1 MLKISRESEI
11 NLVNV
16 LIDNDIISGKDLI
29 DIKKISTENNK
40 SQIDAIFELKL
51 TDEQKIIDLLIKE
64 QNLETVDLKKV
75 EVTDEIKTV
84 LPSNYIKVNF
94 VAPFKIDNKTLH
106 IAIPDSSKLGLMR
119 NLKAITKKNI
129 ELHAAKIT
137 DISEFI
143 EKLSSETDEVT
154 IASIRDENR
163 KRIKTFESDLGD
175 AGEVLEKAPEE
186 DIEAIENESEVI
198 KFSTAVVAEAIK
210 MGVSD
215 IHIEPY
221 RFSSRVRYRL
231 DGMLQEQE
239 QYKQF
244 LHDNYGAVVT
254 RIKIMGKLDIA
265 ERRLPQDGAINFK
278 IENKVVDLR
287 LSILPT
293 ANNERIVMRILNK
306 DAGDIKLEQL
316 NFEEQDLKNL
326 RKAIHSTQGLILVTG
341 PTGSGKST
349 TLYSILKEVS
359 KPHLNILTAEDP
371 VEYELDGVGQV
382 QIKDHIGLTFASA
395 LRSFLRQDPEIILV
409 GEMRDKETV
418 DIGLK
423 AALTGHLVFSTLHTN
438 DAPSTITR
446 LQNMGTP
453 DYLISAATQLVVA
466 QRLARKNCKDCRVP
480 DDDVNPKV
488 LQDLGFSAEQAS
500 RVKAIKGKGCAKCSN
515 TGYKGRQGIYEIL
528 VVSKPLKEAI
538 LRQATTPE
546 LREIGIKEGFQT
558 MKDMG
563 RRLIASGELNFRE
576 YESSFRRIRMEAFTY
591 KGISDGKYVTGDIEA
606 LNLDE
611 ASHLLKEKKI
621 IITNIVKTKKK
632 AGEKKKSSG
641 SSLFGRSK
649 KVKIEDILIFS
660 KQFAT
665 MVKAGL
671 PILQVLAMLRDQ
683 MESQGIKDII
693 EDIRKSLEGGVN
705 LSKCFEKYPQHFD
718 NVYVTWS
725 KAGEARG

>member
-29 DIKKISTENNK
+29 NIKKVSTESNK

-51 TDEQKIIDLLIKE
+51 TDEKKIIDLLIKE

-94 VAPFKIDNKTLH
+94 VAPFKIDGKTLH
-106 IAIPDSSKLGLMR
+106 IAISDSSKLGLMR

-129 ELHAAKIT
+129 ELHAAKVS

-143 EKLSSETDEVT
+143 EKLSSDADEVT

-163 KRIKTFESDLGD
+163 KKIKTFESDLGE

-221 RFSSRVRYRL
+221 RFTSRVRYRL
-231 DGMLQEQE
+231 DGMLSEQE

-254 RIKIMGKLDIA
+254 RFKIMGKLDIA

-278 IENKVVDLR
+278 IDNKVVDLR

-293 ANNERIVMRILNK
+293 ASNERIVMRILNK

-326 RKAIHSTQGLILVTG
+326 RKAINSTQGLILVTG

-359 KPHLNILTAEDP
+359 RPHLNILTAEDP
-371 VEYELDGVGQV
+371 VEYDLEGVGQV
-382 QIKDHIGLTFASA
+382 QIKDDIGLTFASA

-453 DYLISAATQLVVA
+453 DYLISAACQLVVA
-466 QRLARKNCKDCRVP
+466 QRLARKNCKECRVP
-480 DDDVNPKV
+480 DDDVTPKV
-488 LQDLGFSAEQAS
+488 LQDLGFTAELAS
-500 RVKAIKGKGCAKCSN
+500 RVKALKGKGCGKCNN

-528 VVSKPLKEAI
+528 VVTKPLKEAI

-546 LREIGIKEGFQT
+546 LREIGVKEGFQT
-558 MKDMG
+558 MQDMG

-576 YESSFRRIRMEAFTY
+576 FERVLS
-591 KGISDGKYVTGDIEA
+591 
-606 LNLDE
+606 
-611 ASHLLKEKKI
+611 
-621 IITNIVKTKKK
+621 
-632 AGEKKKSSG
+632 GE
-641 SSLFGRSK
+641 
-649 KVKIEDILIFS
+649 
-660 KQFAT
+660 
-665 MVKAGL
+665 
-671 PILQVLAMLRDQ
+671 
-683 MESQGIKDII
+683 
-693 EDIRKSLEGGVN
+693 
-705 LSKCFEKYPQHFD
+705 
-718 NVYVTWS
+718 
-725 KAGEARG
+725 

>member
-29 DIKKISTENNK
+29 NIKKVSSESNK

-51 TDEQKIIDLLIKE
+51 TDEKKIIDLLIKE

-94 VAPFKIDNKTLH
+94 VAPFKIDGKTLH
-106 IAIPDSSKLGLMR
+106 IAISDSSKLGLMR

-129 ELHAAKIT
+129 ELHAAKVS

-143 EKLSSETDEVT
+143 EKLSSDADEVT

-163 KRIKTFESDLGD
+163 KKIKTFDSDLGE

-221 RFSSRVRYRL
+221 RFTSRVRYRL
-231 DGMLQEQE
+231 DGMLSEQE

-254 RIKIMGKLDIA
+254 RFKIMGKLDIA

-278 IENKVVDLR
+278 IDNKVVDLR

-293 ANNERIVMRILNK
+293 ASNERIVMRILNK

-326 RKAIHSTQGLILVTG
+326 RKAINSTQGLILVTG

-359 KPHLNILTAEDP
+359 RPHLNILTAEDP
-371 VEYELDGVGQV
+371 VEYDLEGVGQV
-382 QIKDHIGLTFASA
+382 QIKDDIGLTFASA

-453 DYLISAATQLVVA
+453 DYLISAACQLVVA
-466 QRLARKNCKDCRVP
+466 QRLARKNCKECRVP
-480 DDDVNPKV
+480 DDDVTPKV
-488 LQDLGFSAEQAS
+488 LQDLGFTAELAS
-500 RVKAIKGKGCAKCSN
+500 RVKAVKGKGCGKCNN

-528 VVSKPLKEAI
+528 VVTKPLKEAI

-546 LREIGIKEGFQT
+546 LREIGVKEGFQT
-558 MKDMG
+558 MQDMG

-576 YESSFRRIRMEAFTY
+576 FERVLS
-591 KGISDGKYVTGDIEA
+591 
-606 LNLDE
+606 
-611 ASHLLKEKKI
+611 
-621 IITNIVKTKKK
+621 
-632 AGEKKKSSG
+632 GE
-641 SSLFGRSK
+641 
-649 KVKIEDILIFS
+649 
-660 KQFAT
+660 
-665 MVKAGL
+665 
-671 PILQVLAMLRDQ
+671 
-683 MESQGIKDII
+683 
-693 EDIRKSLEGGVN
+693 
-705 LSKCFEKYPQHFD
+705 
-718 NVYVTWS
+718 
-725 KAGEARG
+725 

>member
-11 NLVNV
+11 NLINV
-16 LIDNDIISGKDLI
+16 LIDNDVISGKDLI
-29 DIKKISTENNK
+29 NIKKKSSEGNK
-40 SQIDAIFELKL
+40 SQIEAVFDLKL
-51 TDEQKIIDLLIKE
+51 TDEKKILDILVKE
-64 QNLETVDLKKV
+64 QNLEIIDLKKV
-75 EVTDEIKTV
+75 EVSPDIKSV

-94 VAPFKIDNKTLH
+94 VAPFKMEGKTLH
-106 IAIPDSSKLGLMR
+106 IAIPDSSKLALMR

-129 ELHAAKIT
+129 ELHAAPLT
-137 DISEFI
+137 QISEFI
-143 EKLSSETDEVT
+143 EKISSDGEVT
-154 IASIRDENR
+154 TASIRKEN
-163 KRIKTFESDLGD
+163 KEKQKTFDSELGE

-210 MGVSD
+210 KGVSD

-239 QYKQF
+239 QYKNF

-254 RIKIMGKLDIA
+254 RFKIMGKLDIA

-278 IENKVVDLR
+278 IEGKVVDLR

-306 DAGDIKLEQL
+306 DAGDITLEQL
-316 NFEEQDLKNL
+316 NFEDEDLKSL
-326 RKAIHSTQGLILVTG
+326 RKSIHSTQGLILVTG

-382 QIKDHIGLTFASA
+382 QIKDDIGLTFASA

-453 DYLISAATQLVVA
+453 DYLISAACQLVVA
-466 QRLARKNCKDCRVP
+466 QRLARKNCKNCKVP

-500 RVKAIKGKGCAKCSN
+500 RVKAIKGKGCETCSN

-538 LRQATTPE
+538 LRKATTPE
-546 LREIGIKEGFQT
+546 LRQIAVKEGFQT
-558 MKDMG
+558 MQDMG
-563 RRLIASGELNFRE
+563 KRLIASGDLNFRE
-576 YESSFRRIRMEAFTY
+576 YER
-591 KGISDGKYVTGDIEA
+591 
-606 LNLDE
+606 
-611 ASHLLKEKKI
+611 
-621 IITNIVKTKKK
+621 
-632 AGEKKKSSG
+632 
-641 SSLFGRSK
+641 
-649 KVKIEDILIFS
+649 
-660 KQFAT
+660 
-665 MVKAGL
+665 
-671 PILQVLAMLRDQ
+671 VLSN
-683 MESQGIKDII
+683 E
-693 EDIRKSLEGGVN
+693 
-705 LSKCFEKYPQHFD
+705 
-718 NVYVTWS
+718 
-725 KAGEARG
+725 

>member
-1 MLKISRESEI
+1 M
-11 NLVNV
+11 
-16 LIDNDIISGKDLI
+16 DG
-29 DIKKISTENNK
+29 
-40 SQIDAIFELKL
+40 
-51 TDEQKIIDLLIKE
+51 
-64 QNLETVDLKKV
+64 
-75 EVTDEIKTV
+75 
-84 LPSNYIKVNF
+84 
-94 VAPFKIDNKTLH
+94 KTLH

-254 RIKIMGKLDIA
+254 RFKIMGKLDIA

-382 QIKDHIGLTFASA
+382 QIKDDIGLNFGAA

-438 DAPSTITR
+438 DAPSSITR
-446 LQNMGTP
+446 LLNMGTP
-453 DYLISAATQLVVA
+453 NYLISAALTLIMA
-466 QRLARKNCKDCRVP
+466 QRLARKNCSECSIIDENVT
-480 DDDVNPKV
+480 PK
-488 LQDLGFSAEQAS
+488 LLNAIGFLPEQSARA
-500 RVKAIKGKGCAKCSN
+500 KIYKGKGCDQCGN
-515 TGYKGRQGIYEIL
+515 TGFKGRMGIYEIL
-528 VVSKPLKEAI
+528 EIDKELKHGI
-538 LRQATTPE
+538 LSDMSQA
-546 LREIGIKEGFQT
+546 
-558 MKDMG
+558 
-563 RRLIASGELNFRE
+563 ELNAIAKKNGFRTMQE
-576 YESSFRRIRMEAFTY
+576 MGHDLLLS
-591 KGISDGKYVTGDIEA
+591 GDLCYSEF
-606 LNLDE
+606 E
-611 ASHLLKEKKI
+611 R
-621 IITNIVKTKKK
+621 V
-632 AGEKKKSSG
+632 
-641 SSLFGRSK
+641 
-649 KVKIEDILIFS
+649 
-660 KQFAT
+660 
-665 MVKAGL
+665 
-671 PILQVLAMLRDQ
+671 LQ
-683 MESQGIKDII
+683 S
-693 EDIRKSLEGGVN
+693 N
-705 LSKCFEKYPQHFD
+705 
-718 NVYVTWS
+718 
-725 KAGEARG
+725 